1 MIIVAGALHVEP
13 TGRDRYVAGCR
24 EVVRLARAAPGCLD
38 FAITA
43 DTVDPG
49 RIDVYERW
57 RTRAE
62 LTAFRGSGP
71 SDDQQAALLSVEVG
85 EFEVP
90 GTPLPPALGRPAT
103 RALHAA
109 GIADLESATSV
120 SEAHL
125 AALHGVGPLA
135 ISRLKDE
142 LARHGWALA
151 G

>member
-57 RTRAE
+57 RTRGQKCRQRARQRCAGVRVEQWKAPHSHGLRPVGLRRRKPRREQHHRQVGHAE
-62 LTAFRGSGP
+62 
-71 SDDQQAALLSVEVG
+71 QVI
-85 EFEVP
+85 
-90 GTPLPPALGRPAT
+90 
-103 RALHAA
+103 H
-109 GIADLESATSV
+109 
-120 SEAHL
+120 H
-125 AALHGVGPLA
+125 
-135 ISRLKDE
+135 
-142 LARHGWALA
+142 
-151 G
+151 